1 MNPRRV
7 SRASRPGKSAPSLAG
22 LMLLSLLLSSLAL
35 MSTLCS
41 AALAA
46 ADTSSSPVRLT
57 VELEPQELAPGD
69 SAELRVQVLVPTWM
83 PEPVTFPSLDQPG
96 LRVTLG
102 DRATTPISQ
111 RVDGK
116 TWSGV
121 SRRYRLTPLSA
132 GRFEL
137 GSGSLEVTYASPEDN
152 SPTQQRLTL
161 PPVTLTARLP
171 EAAEGLDP
179 YLSARDIEL
188 TQTLEIVRAGENGK
202 NGENGKSGE
211 NGEQAQGQKGDDGD
225 ADDTENAGD
234 DRQSPEQDDA
244 DGDSGPIELE
254 AGDSVTRT
262 VTARLSGGSALLLPD
277 LLSATAKEAGDET
290 AMAPLGVYPETPRL
304 EESSDGGTRTDRV
317 TYVAETGG
325 KSSLPGVSLR
335 WYDPESDSLE
345 QAELAPIE
353 VSVSAPRAA
362 RSAEDWARLVL
373 GVLPWLLG
381 LVLLVSLA
389 AWLWRRLAIG
399 AKVRAHWQ
407 YHQQQQRQRREAS
420 GVSGLQRLKRS
431 LDARDLVAV
440 RRHWEA
446 LEPHLD
452 SNSEARARF
461 ANRLEA
467 LCRACLGPDREIAK
481 PAAGF
486 RDTGGDGGSDGD
498 GGGDGMDSKEFL
510 WQRLAQA
517 LPSARELASS
527 RPANRQ
533 LAHDRLTALNPTA
546 QVTRRN
552 A

>member
-7 SRASRPGKSAPSLAG
+7 SRTSRLGNSAPRLAG

-41 AALAA
+41 AAPTA
-46 ADTSSSPVRLT
+46 ADASSSPVRLE
-57 VELEPQELAPGD
+57 VELEPQALAPGD

-102 DRATTPISQ
+102 DRSTTPVSQ

-137 GSGSLEVTYASPEDN
+137 GSGSLEVSYASPEDN

-161 PPVTLTARLP
+161 PPVTLTAQVP
-171 EAAEGLDP
+171 EAAEGLEP

-188 TQTLEIVRAGENGK
+188 TQTLEIVRVDKNGENGK
-202 NGENGKSGE
+202 NGE
-211 NGEQAQGQKGDDGD
+211 QAPGPEEVDGD
-225 ADDTENAGD
+225 TDDTGEVDND
-234 DRQSPEQDDA
+234 KQSPEEDDT
-244 DGDSGPIELE
+244 DGGSGPIELE
-254 AGDSVTRT
+254 AGDSITRT
-262 VTARLSGGSALLLPD
+262 VSARLSGGSALLLPD
-277 LLSATAKEAGDET
+277 LLSDLANDEGS
-290 AMAPLGVYPETPRL
+290 AVLGVYPETPRL
-304 EESSDGGTRTDRV
+304 EETSDGGVRTDRV
-317 TYVAETGG
+317 TYVAEAGG
-325 KSSLPGVSLR
+325 KRSLPGVSLR

-362 RSAEDWARLVL
+362 RSAEDWAHLVL
-373 GVLPWLLG
+373 GLLPWLLG

-389 AWLWRRLAIG
+389 TWLWRRLAIG

-407 YHQQQQRQRREAS
+407 HHQQQQCQRREAS
-420 GVSGLQRLKRS
+420 GVTGLQRLKRS

-446 LEPHLD
+446 LAPHLD

-461 ANRLEA
+461 ANQLDA
-467 LCRACLGPDREIAK
+467 LRRACLGPDREIAK
-481 PAAGF
+481 PAEGF
-486 RDTGGDGGSDGD
+486 RDTGGDSDGKGNGD
-498 GGGDGMDSKEFL
+498 GGDDGMDSNDPL

-527 RPANRQ
+527 CCANRQ
-533 LAHDRLTALNPTA
+533 LAHDRLAALNPTA

>member
-7 SRASRPGKSAPSLAG
+7 SRASRPGKSAPRLAG

-57 VELEPQELAPGD
+57 VELEPQELAPGN

-161 PPVTLTARLP
+161 PPVTLTAQVP

-188 TQTLEIVRAGENGK
+188 TQTLEIVRAGE

-244 DGDSGPIELE
+244 DDDSGPIELE

-304 EESSDGGTRTDRV
+304 EESNDGGTRTDRV
-317 TYVAETGG
+317 TYVAENGG

-335 WYDPESDSLE
+335 WYDPESDSLA

-362 RSAEDWARLVL
+362 RSAEDWSRLVP

-389 AWLWRRLAIG
+389 TWLWRRLAIG

-407 YHQQQQRQRREAS
+407 HHQQQQRQRREAS
-420 GVSGLQRLKRS
+420 GVAGLQRLKRS

-461 ANRLEA
+461 ANQLDA

-486 RDTGGDGGSDGD
+486 RDTGGDGGGE
-498 GGGDGMDSKEFL
+498 GDGMDNKESL

>member
-7 SRASRPGKSAPSLAG
+7 SRASRPGKSAPRLAG

-35 MSTLCS
+35 TSTLCS
-41 AALAA
+41 AAPAA
-46 ADTSSSPVRLT
+46 ADTRSSPVRLA

-188 TQTLEIVRAGENGK
+188 TQTLEIVRA
-202 NGENGKSGE
+202 GKSGE

-362 RSAEDWARLVL
+362 RSAEDWSRLVL

-389 AWLWRRLAIG
+389 TWLWRHLAIG
-399 AKVRAHWQ
+399 AKVHAHWQ
-407 YHQQQQRQRREAS
+407 HHQQQQRQRREAS
-420 GVSGLQRLKRS
+420 GVAGLQRLKRS

-452 SNSEARARF
+452 SNSEARAHF
-461 ANRLEA
+461 ANRLDA
-467 LCRACLGPDREIAK
+467 LCRARLGPDREIAK

-498 GGGDGMDSKEFL
+498 GDGDGDGMDSKESL